1 VRAAVIATAT
11 FTDSLLLAVKIY
23 TKRGD
28 DGTTGLLYGGRV
40 RKDHPLPGAYGDADE
55 AVAAIGL
62 ARSLGPLAEGLDEL
76 LLDLQR
82 QLFVLGAE
90 LATLPENASK
100 LKAGVSKV
108 TEEMTRKLEETIDRL
123 TEVAPL
129 PEYFVVPGAS
139 PVSAAL
145 DLARCVVRRCER
157 SMVASAD
164 QGLLADGVVLSYVNR
179 FSDLLFVAAR
189 YEEHAR
195 GLSAPPSRD

>member
-1 VRAAVIATAT
+1 MR
-11 FTDSLLLAVKIY
+11 IY

-40 RKDHPLPGAYGDADE
+40 RKDHPLPDAYGDADE

-62 ARSLGPLAEGLDEL
+62 ARSLGPRSEGLDTL

-100 LKAGVSKV
+100 LKAGISKV
-108 TEEMTRKLEETIDRL
+108 TGEMVKNLEESIDRL
-123 TEVAPL
+123 TEQAPL
-129 PEYFVVPGAS
+129 PEFFVVPGAS
-139 PVSAAL
+139 AVSAAL

-157 SMVASAD
+157 SMVTLAG
-164 QGLLADGVVLSYVNR
+164 QGLLADPVVLSYVNR
-179 FSDLLFVAAR
+179 LSDLLFVAAR

-195 GLSAPPSRD
+195 GINAPPSREL